1 MSIDFDSPTPLWRQL
16 ADLLRDQIAAGKLPA
31 GARVP
36 SETHLVQEYGLARGT
51 VRKAL
56 AALEEEGL
64 IVRVQGRGSFVKG
77 R

>member
-16 ADLLRDQIAAGKLPA
+16 ADLLRDQIATGKLPA

-56 AALEEEGL
+56 ATLEDEDL

-77 R
+77 K